1 MFEKKNPLTP
11 TANESAYAIG
21 VKAAEDVFYR
31 KSVEDLKIDAKIDK
45 AIKADNNTED
55 LSKANDKIL
64 VLEKTVDEL
73 KRSGA
78 KTA

>member
-21 VKAAEDVFYR
+21 AKAAEDVFN
-31 KSVEDLKIDAKIDK
+31 KKTLEGLVVDKKIANAIKTDNTAEDLA
-45 AIKADNNTED
+45 
-55 LSKANDKIL
+55 KANDKIL

>member
-1 MFEKKNPLTP
+1 MFERKNPLAP
-11 TANESAYAIG
+11 SPRDDAYNIG
-21 VKAAEDVFYR
+21 TKAAEDVFAR
-31 KSVEDLKIDAKIDK
+31 KTVEGLVVDAKIAK
-45 AIKADNNTED
+45 AIKTDNTAED
-55 LSKANDKIL
+55 LAKANDKIL